1 MTPKAAAAPQ
11 VMVALTSFVGLD
23 GQTITEGELFA
34 PDDPAVKKWPTLFA
48 PAEPIRMTDGP
59 RIEQA
64 TAAPGEK
71 RGA

>member
-1 MTPKAAAAPQ
+1 MAPKAAAEPQ
-11 VMVALTSFVGLD
+11 VVAALTSFVGLG
-23 GQTITEGELFA
+23 GQVVLEGDLFA
-34 PDDPAVKKWPTLFA
+34 SDDPTVTKWPTLFTPAA
-48 PAEPIRMTDGP
+48 PRRTTDGP